1 MQGYGGPSLGWV
13 TDEGDFLME
22 GSLFGAIPDV
32 LVELHSVSDR
42 CTSSQYGAERKSYEV
57 SWVYPVEKRGGGDQ
71 IYDADDAQ
79 GLAGG

>member
-1 MQGYGGPSLGWV
+1 MALREKIS
-13 TDEGDFLME
+13 
-22 GSLFGAIPDV
+22 
-32 LVELHSVSDR
+32 
-42 CTSSQYGAERKSYEV
+42 SYEV